1 MTMAALPNAFLKRM
15 ETLLGEEYP
24 AFLETYSEEA
34 VKALYAPHGTGAF
47 DFPVEAIPH
56 LPDGYAFDLEKPG
69 NHPLH
74 HAGAFYVQDPSAMA
88 TVSAVPFRE
97 GMKCLDLCA
106 SPGGKSVQIASRM
119 GEGGFLVSNEINPS
133 RCKVLYSNMER
144 MGFAGVQVSNA
155 DPKEIAARYPAY
167 FDLTV
172 VDAPC
177 SGEGMFRKYDNA
189 AEEWSENAPA
199 FCASRQK
206 EILAYAKETVAPG
219 GYLLYATCTFSLEE
233 NEEMVKWL
241 LETDPSFSLCSLP
254 SRLSSVC
261 APGVGMPQAGRFYPH
276 RTPGEG
282 QFVALLQKS
291 GEGIRRSEPA
301 FRDCR
306 QPIYGEELNILQD
319 FLEKNLEKCGDLTLC
334 RYGGYLYSA
343 PMPIPG
349 DRMFCGG
356 VTLGTVEKRRFV
368 PHHHLFKCYGKRFL
382 RKVELTLDDPRVK
395 TYLTGGEI
403 PCDEP
408 DGWAALLLEGY
419 PLGGVKISGGRGK
432 NHYPKGLRLPVG

>member
-1 MTMAALPNAFLKRM
+1 MAVLPSAFLTRM
-15 ETLLGEEYP
+15 EALLGEEYP
-24 AFLETYSEEA
+24 AFLETYSAEA
-34 VKALYAPHGTGAF
+34 VKALYAPHGADAF
-47 DFPVEAIPH
+47 DFPVRPIFH
-56 LPDGYAFDLEKPG
+56 LPGGYAFSLEKPG

-74 HAGAFYVQDPSAMA
+74 HAGAFYIQDPSAMA

-119 GEGGFLVSNEINPS
+119 GESGFLVSNEINPS
-133 RCKVLYSNMER
+133 RCKVLYSNLER
-144 MGFAGVQVSNA
+144 MGYANVQVSNA
-155 DPKEIAARYPAY
+155 DPKEIASRYPRY

-189 AEEWSENAPA
+189 TSEWNENAPA
-199 FCASRQK
+199 YCAARQK
-206 EILAYAKETVAPG
+206 EILQYAKETVAPG

-233 NEEMVKWL
+233 NEHIIQWL
-241 LETDPSFSLCSLP
+241 TETDPSFSLCAIP
-254 SRLSSVC
+254 VRLQEASS
-261 APGVGMPQAGRFYPH
+261 PGVGMPDARRFYPH
-276 RTPGEG
+276 RSPGEG
-282 QFVALLQKS
+282 QFVALLQKKE
-291 GEGIRRSEPA
+291 EGLCNSEPR
-301 FRDCR
+301 FRDHR
-306 QPIYGEELNILQD
+306 QPIFGEELRVLQT
-319 FLEKNLEKCGDLTLC
+319 FLENNLEKCGDLTLC

-356 VTLGTVEKRRFV
+356 VTLGTVEKGRLV

-382 RKVELTLDDPRVK
+382 RKVELTLEDPRVK
-395 TYLTGGEI
+395 AYLTGGEI

-408 DGWAALLLEGY
+408 DGWAAVLLEGY

-432 NHYPKGLRLPVG
+432 NHYPKGLRLPNF

>member
-1 MTMAALPNAFLKRM
+1 MNTLPKAFLTRM
-15 ETLLGEEYP
+15 EALLGEEYG
-24 AFLETYSEEA
+24 AFLETYSQEA
-34 VKALYAPHGTGAF
+34 VKALYAPGGTEAF
-47 DFPVEAIPH
+47 DFPVEAIAH
-56 LPDGYAFDLEKPG
+56 LPGGHAFSLEKPG

-119 GEGGFLVSNEINPS
+119 GDTGFLVSNEINPS

-144 MGFAGVQVSNA
+144 MGYGNVQVSNA
-155 DPKEIAARYPAY
+155 DPKEIALRYPSF
-167 FDLTV
+167 FDLAV

-177 SGEGMFRKYDNA
+177 SGEGMFRKYENA
-189 AEEWSENAPA
+189 SAEWSENAPA

-206 EILAYAKETVAPG
+206 EILTYAKETVAPG
-219 GYLLYATCTFSLEE
+219 GYLLYATCTFSPEE
-233 NEEMVKWL
+233 NEEMVRWL
-241 LETDPSFSLCSLP
+241 METDPSFSLCPLP
-254 SRLSSVC
+254 LRLQEVS
-261 APGVGMPQAGRFYPH
+261 APGVGLPEARRFYPH
-276 RTPGEG
+276 RCPGEG
-282 QFVALLQKS
+282 QFVALLKKS
-291 GEGIRRSEPA
+291 EEGIRRSEPA
-301 FRDCR
+301 FRDHR
-306 QPIYGEELNILQD
+306 QPVFGEELRILQE
-319 FLEKNLEKCGDLTLC
+319 FLENNLQKCGDLTLC

-368 PHHHLFKCYGKRFL
+368 PHHHLFKCYGNRFL
-382 RKVELTLDDPRVK
+382 RKVELTMDDPRVK

-403 PCDEP
+403 PCDLP
-408 DGWAALLLEGY
+408 DGWAAVLLEGY
-419 PLGGVKISGGRGK
+419 PLGGVKISDGRGK
-432 NHYPKGLRLPVG
+432 NHYPKGLRMPAG